1 MAMQLAHYL
10 SLLWRSQRNLADA
23 FVAVADA
30 HHDEVEIQRT
40 GTRLAAQSQE
50 HAARLRPFVDR
61 YGKDADD
68 EPKDLHG
75 ELFRGPR
82 QGALGVL
89 RDLHDLYLM
98 AAECDIVWTLVGQA
112 AQGARDRELFEV
124 VTACEGETSI
134 QLRWLETQLR
144 QRAPQVL
151 VVAR

>member
-23 FVAVADA
+23 FGAVADA
-30 HHDEVEIQRT
+30 HPDEVEIRRT
-40 GTRLAAQSQE
+40 GSRLAAQCRE

-61 YGKDADD
+61 YGNDADD
-68 EPKDLHG
+68 EPNDLHG
-75 ELFRGPR
+75 ELFHGPR
-82 QGALGVL
+82 EGALGVL

-124 VTACEGETSI
+124 VTRSEGETSI